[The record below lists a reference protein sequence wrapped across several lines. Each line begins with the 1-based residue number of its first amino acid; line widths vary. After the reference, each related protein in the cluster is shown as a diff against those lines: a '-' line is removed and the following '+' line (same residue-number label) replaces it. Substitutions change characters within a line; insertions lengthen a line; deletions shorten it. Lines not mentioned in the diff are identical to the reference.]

1 MSRKNRRKHRQDGII
16 LPIPFGGIVVLLS
29 SLAIGYVW
37 LDCRCGAIDI
47 EIKQLQKQR
56 DALQK
61 THLNEQCRWARMK
74 SPRSIEA
81 ALREHRIQ
89 MALPRSDQI
98 VVLRDPAA
106 VPPSDREEET
116 VVFDGIES
124 VVMNE

>member
-1 MSRKNRRKHRQDGII
+1 MARRNRKKHRQDGIS

-47 EIKQLQKQR
+47 EIKELESQR
-56 DALQK
+56 DAFTK
-61 THLNEQCRWARMK
+61 TYLNEQCRWARMK

-81 ALREHRIQ
+81 ALREHRIK
-89 MALPRSDQI
+89 MALPRNDQI
-98 VVLRDPAA
+98 VVLRDPQA
-106 VPPSDREEET
+106 PSSEGREAL
-116 VVFDGIES
+116 VFDGIES